1 MSENRSIKRRRARV
15 ENRENESIS
24 TVHRIGLSDAWNYFI
39 TAKIGEGIRRRTQ
52 EDYSNTWRYFTE
64 WLFEADYKV
73 RYVNE
78 ITSTMCR
85 DYIRYL
91 TEEAP
96 RFKNHKFMSGD
107 YGKGLSS
114 ATINMRI
121 RALKV
126 AFNFWKAENM
136 VRISPMDN
144 IRCQK
149 DDVDKIESFTDEQI
163 EALINA
169 CDQRTYVGFRDYV
182 FQICLLDTGMR
193 MNELLSITP
202 ESIDVKTRCIHLGA
216 EFNKNR
222 RYRVVPISQDTLKL
236 LFELVDE
243 NKQHFP
249 ESKRIFLSC
258 YGEEVRDTQ
267 MNKRLKYYG
276 DVTGVGK
283 EIRSTA
289 HTWRHTFARNFIL
302 NGGDPYTLMRILGHS
317 SITMTR
323 RYVQMTDGDI
333 QVKHFEY
340 SPLRKLRTKIRK

>member
-1 MSENRSIKRRRARV
+1 MSDDRVIKRRRSRV
-15 ENRENESIS
+15 DERS
-24 TVHRIGLSDAWNYFI
+24 TPVNSVQNIGVTDAWSYFI
-39 TAKIGEGIRRRTQ
+39 TAKVGEGIRKRTQ
-52 EDYSNTWRYFTE
+52 EDYSSTWRYFTE
-64 WLFEADYKV
+64 WLNEVDYKV
-73 RYVNE
+73 KYVSE
-78 ITSTMCR
+78 ITPSMCR
-85 DYIRYL
+85 EYIRYL
-91 TEEAP
+91 TEDAP
-96 RFKNHKFMSGD
+96 RYKNHKYMQAGKF
-107 YGKGLSS
+107 GKGLSS

-126 AFNFWKAENM
+126 AFNFWKADNM
-136 VRISPMDN
+136 IRTSPMDN
-144 IRCQK
+144 VRCQK

-163 EALINA
+163 QAMLNA

-193 MNELLSITP
+193 MNELLSITL
-202 ESIDVKTRCIHLGA
+202 ESVDLKSRSIHLGA

-222 RYRVVPISQDTLKL
+222 RYRIVPISPETLKL
-236 LFELVDE
+236 LLEIVDE

-249 ESKRIFLSC
+249 HAKRIFLSC

-276 DVTGVGK
+276 DMTGVGK

-317 SITMTR
+317 SIHMTR
-323 RYVQMTDGDI
+323 RYVQMTDGDM
-333 QVKHFEY
+333 QVKHLQH
-340 SPLRKLRTKIRK
+340 SPLRNIKKKLR